1 VVSSEI
7 IASGKVDK
15 ILPDIWEIA
24 SAGNDAQLAGNL
36 SVVLAV
42 LKVIHFAPLSRRQAG
57 ALASLSRRHSLMCE
71 APIERRYLRSPRFP
85 IEFGSF
91 FTQIEIVKDQDE
103 VAVRLGRSKTSWS
116 SSGMRPVCQR
126 RVDQKRFAVRPN
138 SYKSCIKKARS
149 MVREPI

>member
-1 VVSSEI
+1 MGCSASLIAAHTGPTSHGAIEVVSSEI

-24 SAGNDAQLAGNL
+24 SAGNDAQLASNL

-103 VAVRLGRSKTSWS
+103 VDTGLGERAMRSHL
-116 SSGMRPVCQR
+116 
-126 RVDQKRFAVRPN
+126 VDRF
-138 SYKSCIKKARS
+138 
-149 MVREPI
+149 